1 MNESNL
7 KAPTKKAFHF
17 PKGEASN
24 AANEGSVAPVTPEPA
39 KRARAATRKKAGAGA
54 ASETSATATAAVS
67 PAAPKKAATR
77 KATVKKPVA
86 AKPVA
91 EKATVA
97 KPAGKKAS
105 PKKSAATKDAASPA
119 VSAPKADTTSV
130 EKVKREKK
138 EKVVRDS
145 FTMPKSDYAKIAVLK
160 QKCLDAGVHVKKSE
174 LLRAGLVLLEG
185 VSEKRLAAVL
195 ADLETVK
202 TGRPAND

>member
-1 MNESNL
+1 LNESNL

-17 PKGEASN
+17 PKGETAN
-24 AANEGSVAPVTPEPA
+24 AANEGSVAPVAPEPA
-39 KRARAATRKKAGAGA
+39 KRARAATPKKATAVA
-54 ASETSATATAAVS
+54 ASETFATAAAS
-67 PAAPKKAATR
+67 PAAPKKAAAR
-77 KATVKKPVA
+77 KATVKKA
-86 AKPVA
+86 AADKPTA
-91 EKATVA
+91 EKAAVA
-97 KPAGKKAS
+97 KPASKKSS
-105 PKKSAATKDAASPA
+105 PKKSAVTKDAASA
-119 VSAPKADTTSV
+119 AAAPKTDATLV

-145 FTMPKSDYAKIAVLK
+145 FTMPKSDYAKIAALK

-174 LLRAGLVLLEG
+174 LLRAGLALLEG